1 MITLTRQ
8 NLGPYRLTGFKQHET
23 SRGVYWSGTLTCN
36 GASIGFIENRGDGG
50 ATHVAID
57 DPDARRA
64 FKAFVGEVKPQIPPN
79 PSFPDLPKATLD
91 WEFEENFAGWLSD
104 EADLLKSTKRKLK
117 QSTVIVLTTD
127 PEGTTRIV
135 RSPYSKS
142 LADAIR
148 AKYGESLAFIVNEV
162 LDQFG

>member
-1 MITLTRQ
+1 MITITRR
-8 NLGPYRLTGFKQHET
+8 NLGPYRLTQFKQHET

-36 GASIGFIENRGDGG
+36 GASIGIIENRGDGG

-57 DPDARRA
+57 DPDTRGA
-64 FKAFVGEVKPQIPPN
+64 FMAFVREVKPQMPPH

-104 EADLLKSTKRKLK
+104 EADLLKRTKRQLK
-117 QSTVIVLTTD
+117 RATVVVLTSD
-127 PEGTTRIV
+127 PEGTTRIS
-135 RSPYSKS
+135 RNPYSKS

-148 AKYGESLAFIVNEV
+148 AKYGADLAFIVNEV